1 MPVSEKKAGGVSTLD
16 LVLFALLTCDG
27 DQRFVSTDEVAIQAF
42 RLFPLKFCW
51 DTFAHLANWDRVRQW
66 LSEAKKVKHGI
77 LVEGFSG
84 DRKEGWK
91 LTPAGIRRLRFKG
104 NSFENLE
111 IAPASEPTYVHTP
124 TGDLVTYAVDEVNRS
139 TRASTLATITELC
152 VRRFPALFE
161 LTGYQGWP
169 DSATVAE
176 GLRVA
181 ANAKLLEAAPVN
193 GPIRLTHAGRVR
205 AAEVRRAIASRT
217 VSIRLEDIGRGLTHR
232 AAKRVDQLI
241 TSRAWKLF
249 KQSKPLPD
257 DLACEALQCSLQ
269 SHPKAIRRE
278 LDSYIAAATELNRRD
293 VLDFLN
299 ACSAALGLAATAQHE
314 ASDATKD

>member
-1 MPVSEKKAGGVSTLD
+1 LTEKAKGSISTLD

-27 DQRFVSTDEVAIQAF
+27 DQRFVPTDEVAIQAF

-51 DTFAHLANWDRVRQW
+51 DTFAHLPNWDRVRQW
-66 LSEAKKVKHGI
+66 LSEAKKEKHGV

-91 LTPAGIRRLRFKG
+91 LTPAGVRRLRFKG
-104 NSFENLE
+104 NSFGNLE
-111 IAPASEPTYVHTP
+111 IGPANEATYVHTS
-124 TGDLVTYAVDEVNRS
+124 TRDLVTYAVEELDRS
-139 TRASTLATITELC
+139 TRAPSLATITELC

-176 GLRVA
+176 GLRA
-181 ANAKLLEAAPVN
+181 ATDEKLLEAGPTN
-193 GPIRLTHAGRVR
+193 GPIRLTNAGKVR
-205 AAEVRRAIASRT
+205 AAQVRRAIASNT

-232 AAKRVDQLI
+232 VAKRVDQL
-241 TSRAWKLF
+241 TASRAWKLF
-249 KQSKPLPD
+249 KESKPVPD

-278 LDSYIAAATELNRRD
+278 LDSYIAAATELNRQD

-299 ACSAALGLAATAQHE
+299 ACSAALGLVPTAQFEGTH
-314 ASDATKD
+314 ATKD